1 MRRKGQSALEYMMT
15 YGWAILVI
23 LALGVVLWQM
33 GILGMGQDTT
43 PGERGFSQVTPVDWK
58 FSSNGIL
65 SVTVTNEAGLILNI
79 TSANATIT
87 SGGSGLCTGAVT
99 GVPVS
104 VFRPAQSVSIT
115 FSSCPVSDPVG
126 SYYRAEVGIVYD
138 NPASGIEHLSY
149 GKIWGG
155 IE

>member
-43 PGERGFSQVTPVDWK
+43 PGERGFSQVSPVDWK
-58 FSSNGIL
+58 LSSNGIL
-65 SVTVTNEAGLILNI
+65 SVTVTNEAGLILNV

-87 SGGSGLCTGAVT
+87 AGGSGPCTGAVT
-99 GVPVS
+99 GAPVS

-126 SYYRAEVGIVYD
+126 SYYRAEVGIVYE